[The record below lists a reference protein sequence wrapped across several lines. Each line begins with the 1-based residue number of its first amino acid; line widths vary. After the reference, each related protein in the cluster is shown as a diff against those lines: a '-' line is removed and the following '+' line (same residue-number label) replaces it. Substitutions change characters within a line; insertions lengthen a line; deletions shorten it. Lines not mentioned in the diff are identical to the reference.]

1 MSSMRLTIS
10 RRAREILPSPIRK
23 FVPFIQDAE
32 RKGVRIYKLN
42 SGDPDIRPPRDF
54 FATLRKYSLPNVKYA
69 PSAGIPEHLAAW
81 VKYYKDLG
89 VSLEEKNIIPTVG
102 CAEAILFAMQAVAD
116 PGDEILVFEPV
127 YVSYRSFSVMTGITL
142 VPVLLELENNFAL
155 PPIAQ
160 IEKKITR
167 KTKAIVIVNPDNPT
181 GKLWPEREL
190 RSLVALAK
198 AKGLFVIADE
208 TYREIRFHGKPYTL
222 LVEREA
228 RENIIV
234 VDSVSKRF
242 SLPGARVG
250 CVASYNKEVMQAVL
264 KFAQARLSVGTLE
277 QYALCP
283 LLRDARRLTRPLRGE
298 YLKRR
303 DAVYAALRS
312 IPGVVCSKPE
322 GAFYMYARLPV
333 DSAERFVEFL
343 IREFRY
349 KGETVAVAPMR
360 DFYVSPGLGE
370 CEIRIA
376 YVLSVPKLKRAMGL
390 LRRAVG
396 EYRARK

>member
-1 MSSMRLTIS
+1 MRLITS
-10 RRAREILPSPIRK
+10 RRGREVMFSPIRK

-32 RKGVRIYKLN
+32 RKGVRVYKLN
-42 SGDPDIRPPRDF
+42 TGDPDIRPPREF
-54 FATLRKYSLPNVKYA
+54 FSTLKKYSSPNVGYA
-69 PSAGIPEHLAAW
+69 PSSGIPEHLAAW
-81 VKYYKDLG
+81 VAYYKNVG
-89 VSLEEKNIIPTVG
+89 VAVEAQNIIPTVG
-102 CAEAILFAMQAVAD
+102 CAEAIFFAMQAVAD
-116 PGDEILVFEPV
+116 PGDEILVFEPM
-127 YVSYRSFSVMTGITL
+127 YISYRSFSVMAGIKL
-142 VPVLLELENNFAL
+142 VPVLLELGKNFAL

-160 IEKKITR
+160 VKKKITP

-181 GKLWPEREL
+181 GKLWSEQEL
-190 RSLVALAK
+190 RSIVTLAK
-198 AKGLFVIADE
+198 SRGLFIIADE
-208 TYREIRFHGKPYTL
+208 TYREIRFRGKPCTL
-222 LVEREA
+222 LAERRA
-228 RENIIV
+228 REHIIV

-250 CVASYNKEVMQAVL
+250 CIVSYNKEVMEAAL
-264 KFAQARLSVGTLE
+264 KFAQARLSAGTLE

-283 LLRDARRLTRPLRGE
+283 LLRDAQRLTRPLRGE

-303 DAVYAALRS
+303 NVAYEALRS

-322 GAFYMYARLPV
+322 GAFYIYARLPV

-376 YVLSVPKLKRAMGL
+376 YVLSVPKLKRAMKL
-390 LRRAVG
+390 LHRAIE
-396 EYRARK
+396 EYRAQS